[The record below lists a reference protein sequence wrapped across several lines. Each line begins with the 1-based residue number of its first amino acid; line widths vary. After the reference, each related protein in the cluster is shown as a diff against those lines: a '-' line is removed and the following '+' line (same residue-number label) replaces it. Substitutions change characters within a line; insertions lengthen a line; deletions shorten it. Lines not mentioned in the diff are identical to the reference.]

1 MTIYQLFQAHFV
13 RSSNHIEIESSK
25 EKKTHLTAEAMIQ
38 FEKHIDEKHC

>member
-25 EKKTHLTAEAMIQ
+25 VKKTHLTAEAMIQ